1 MKFLLKI
8 LSLLFLAFVL
18 VNVYNMAMLSERLE
32 AIEYALDSNVNV
44 EQQKPENH
52 E

>member
-8 LSLLFLAFVL
+8 LSLFFLAFVL
-18 VNVYNMAMLSERLE
+18 VCVYNIAKLSESLE
-32 AIEYALDSNVNV
+32 TIECALDSTANV
-44 EQQKPENH
+44 EQKNSDH

>member
-8 LSLLFLAFVL
+8 LSLFFLAFVL

-32 AIEYALDSNVNV
+32 AIEYALDSTANV
-44 EQQKPENH
+44 EQKNSDH

>member
-1 MKFLLKI
+1 MRFILKFLSMVF
-8 LSLLFLAFVL
+8 LSLLIAWF
-18 VNVYNMAMLSERLE
+18 YNMAMLSERLE